1 MPYPERSRMTA
12 LLERLRAALAPDY
25 EVERELASGGMGM
38 VFLGRDPA
46 LDRPVAIKIIRP
58 ELATA
63 AAAERF
69 LREARI
75 LASLS
80 HPNVIPVHRAAEAGG
95 IAYYVMDYLAAE
107 TLADRLAR
115 GPLPAAEVLALG
127 SDLLAALDA
136 AHRQGILHRDVK
148 PANLFLLEGR
158 VVLGDFG
165 IAKSATHG
173 GETLTVPGS
182 AIGTPDYMAPEQA
195 TGQQLTAA
203 ADLYSAGLV
212 LYEALTGRRWPSF
225 EEPESAD
232 WSGVPRALV
241 PILKRALALR
251 AAARW
256 PDAPAFRR
264 ALARAGAPAFR
275 RRLIAAST
283 VVGGIAAVAVVLWA
297 TGVLPL
303 HSRSGSLSIA
313 VRPFRVAGPG
323 APAWLGD
330 SLAATLVRALGANT
344 DFRVHV
350 ASGTDTA
357 DGLLLDGQAT
367 VSGESLA
374 VAVTPAS
381 GAAPAFRADTTGT
394 LAGWDRAATGLASQV
409 LLQLWSRDN
418 AAIARDLP
426 LGAAPRTPEGLG
438 AFLRAELLFAH
449 AQWGAAY
456 QAYAVARDVDPS
468 CLICDVRIADVARWL
483 GLEPDRT
490 RTARYRAALDSFPPH
505 YRQLIQASF
514 APPAERMSL
523 LRDLTVRYRGWGFGW
538 FILGDEVF
546 HRGALGGIPRAD
558 ALAPLQ
564 QAAVLRPD
572 FAPTWEHLAWV
583 AIAEGDSVAAATALD
598 HYAQLADQ
606 GDSAAANIG
615 ALLRSGFIWRF
626 APEPVATAASA
637 QVLARPEAALW
648 SDIFAAPSFLLTF
661 DVPRATVWL
670 GERFVQ
676 GVPRAGL
683 ATTGLLAQAYG
694 LVALGRPDSA
704 AVLARRAAERAPER
718 ALALF
723 AAELP
728 AALAL
733 ADSADLPHR
742 YAALAA
748 PLQAI
753 ATATSGAAASDR
765 ARAAWML
772 TLLAQRAGR
781 DGEAARWH
789 TILTAAEPPGGPL
802 RAMADAATGP
812 STGGSV
818 ATALR
823 RSEALTALDSANRGG
838 DPFFRAMLHLERAA
852 WLTALGRRQE
862 AVAALRWHENN
873 DFTGYPGLEPQAG
886 EVDYAFGTLARWRRA
901 RLLDTPGRTGSFAEL
916 CRCYAAVAR
925 LWGDGEPRYAA
936 RADTARQ
943 RLATLRCADER

>member
-1 MPYPERSRMTA
+1 MTV
-12 LLERLRAALAPDY
+12 LLERLRVALAPDY

-38 VFLGRDPA
+38 VFLGRDVA
-46 LDRPVAIKIIRP
+46 LQRPVAIKIIRP

-80 HPNVIPVHRAAEAGG
+80 HPNVIPVHRAGEAGG
-95 IAYYVMDYLAAE
+95 FSFYVMDYLAAE

-127 SDLLAALDA
+127 SDMLAALDA

-158 VVLGDFG
+158 AVLGDFG

-173 GETLTVPGS
+173 GEKLTVPGG
-182 AIGTPDYMAPEQA
+182 AIGTPDYMAPEQT
-195 TGQQLTAA
+195 TGQHVTAA

-232 WSGVPRALV
+232 WSAVPRALV

-275 RRLIAAST
+275 RRLIAAGT
-283 VVGGIAAVAVVLWA
+283 AAGGLAIVAVVLWA
-297 TGVLPL
+297 SGVLPL
-303 HSRSGSLSIA
+303 HSTSGSLRIA
-313 VRPFRVAGPG
+313 VRPFRVSGPG

-330 SLAATLVRALGANT
+330 SLAASLVRALGANT

-350 ASGTDTA
+350 AAGADTA
-357 DGLLLDGQAT
+357 DALLLDGQAT
-367 VSGESLA
+367 VRDESLV

-381 GAAPAFRADTTGT
+381 GATPTFRADTAGT
-394 LAGWDRAATGLASQV
+394 LAGWDQAATGLASQV
-409 LLQLWSRDN
+409 LLQLWSREN
-418 AAIARDLP
+418 AAIAGDLP
-426 LGAAPRTPEGLG
+426 LGTAPRTPEGLR

-449 AQWGAAY
+449 AQWDAAY
-456 QAYAVARDVDPS
+456 EAYAVARDVDHS
-468 CLICDVRIADVARWL
+468 CLICDVRLVDVSRWL
-483 GLEPDRT
+483 GKEPDQT
-490 RTARYRAALDSFPPH
+490 LTARYRAALDSFPPH
-505 YRQLIQASF
+505 YRQLIRATF
-514 APPAERMSL
+514 DPPAARIDL

-538 FILGDEVF
+538 FILGDEIF
-546 HRGALGGIPRAD
+546 HRGALVGIPRAD

-572 FAPTWEHLAWV
+572 FAPIWEHLAWV
-583 AIAEGDSVAAATALD
+583 AIAEGDSALAADALD

-606 GDSAAANIG
+606 RDIAAATIG
-615 ALLRSGFIWRF
+615 ALLRAGFLWRF
-626 APEPVATAASA
+626 APERVAIAASE
-637 QVLARPEAALW
+637 QVLARPEVAAW
-648 SDIFAAPSFLLTF
+648 SDVFAAPSFLLTF
-661 DVPRATVWL
+661 EVPRATVWL
-670 GERFVQ
+670 GARFAQ
-676 GVPRAGL
+676 GAPRAGL
-683 ATTGLLAQAYG
+683 ETTGLLAQAYG

-704 AVLARRAAERAPER
+704 VAVARRAAERAPEP

-733 ADSADLPHR
+733 ADSADLPR
-742 YAALAA
+742 DYARLA
-748 PLQAI
+748 
-753 ATATSGAAASDR
+753 
-765 ARAAWML
+765 
-772 TLLAQRAGR
+772 
-781 DGEAARWH
+781 
-789 TILTAAEPPGGPL
+789 GPL
-802 RAMADAATGP
+802 RAIADETSVAAPQRSRALWMLALLAWRGGRGAEGDAAHRDFEAIER
-812 STGGSV
+812 SGGSLGVMLGVV
-818 ATALR
+818 AGPGMHHVPAVALR
-823 RSEALTALDSANRGG
+823 RSPAIVDHDSANGTG
-838 DPFFRAMLHLERAA
+838 DPFYRTLLYLSRADWQLAAQLPERAV
-852 WLTALGRRQE
+852 RE
-862 AVAALRWHENN
+862 LRWHENN
-873 DFTGYPGLEPQAG
+873 DFLSYPGLEPQAG
-886 EVDYAFGTLARWRRA
+886 EVDYALSTLARWRRA
-901 RLLDTPGRTGSFAEL
+901 RLLDAPRSAGPSAEL
-916 CRCYAAVAR
+916 CHCYAAVAR

-943 RLATLRCADER
+943 RLATLRCADAR

>member
-1 MPYPERSRMTA
+1 MTD

-25 EVERELASGGMGM
+25 EVTRELASGGMGM

-80 HPNVIPVHRAAEAGG
+80 HPNIIPVHSAGEAGG
-95 IAYYVMDYLAAE
+95 YSYYVMDYLAAE

-127 SDLLAALDA
+127 SDMLAALDA
-136 AHRQGILHRDVK
+136 AHRQGILHRDIK

-158 VVLGDFG
+158 AVLGDFG

-173 GETLTVPGS
+173 GDPLTAPGS

-195 TGQQLTAA
+195 TGQQVTTT

-225 EEPESAD
+225 EEPENAD

-241 PILKRALALR
+241 PVLKRALALR
-251 AAARW
+251 ATARW

-275 RRLIAAST
+275 RRLTAASALF
-283 VVGGIAAVAVVLWA
+283 GGVAAVAVVLWA

-303 HSRSGSLSIA
+303 HSTRGSLSIA
-313 VRPFRVAGPG
+313 VRPFRVSGAG

-350 ASGTDTA
+350 AAGADTA
-357 DGLLLDGQAT
+357 DALLLDGQAT
-367 VSGESLA
+367 VRGESLA

-381 GAAPAFRADTTGT
+381 AATPAFRADTTGT
-394 LAGWDRAATGLASQV
+394 LAGWDQAATGLASQV

-426 LGAAPRTPEGLG
+426 LGAAPRTPEGLR

-449 AQWGAAY
+449 AQWDAAY
-456 QAYAVARDVDPS
+456 QAYEVARDVDPS

-483 GLEPDRT
+483 GKEPDQT
-490 RTARYRAALDSFPPH
+490 LTARYRAALDSFPPH
-505 YRQLIQASF
+505 YRQLIRASF

-523 LRDLTVRYRGWGFGW
+523 LRDLTARYRGWGFGW
-538 FILGDEVF
+538 FILGDEIF
-546 HRGALGGIPRAD
+546 HRGALAGIPRTD

-572 FAPTWEHLAWV
+572 FAPIWEHLAWV
-583 AIAEGDSVAAATALD
+583 AIAEGDSAAAAGALE

-606 GDSAAANIG
+606 RDAAAATIS
-615 ALLRSGFIWRF
+615 ALLFTGFVWRF
-626 APEPVATAASA
+626 APEAVAVAASQQA
-637 QVLARPEAALW
+637 LARPEVAAW
-648 SDIFAAPSFLLTF
+648 GDIFAGPSYLLTF

-683 ATTGLLAQAYG
+683 ETTGLLAQAYG

-718 ALALF
+718 ALLF

-733 ADSADLPHR
+733 ADSADLPTR

-753 ATATSGAAASDR
+753 VTAASGAAAPTASDR

-781 DGEAARWH
+781 DANMARWRAV
-789 TILTAAEPPGGPL
+789 LAAAGPPGSGPL
-802 RAMADAATGP
+802 RDMADAAAGP
-812 STGGSV
+812 SEGGSV
-818 ATALR
+818 ATALL

-852 WLTALGRRQE
+852 WLTALGSREQ
-862 AVAALRWHENN
+862 AGAALRWHENN
-873 DFTGYPGLEPQAG
+873 DFAGYPGWEPQAG
-886 EVDYAFGTLARWRRA
+886 EVDYALGTLARWRRA
-901 RLLDTPGRTGSFAEL
+901 RLLDIPGRTGSSTEL

-925 LWGDGEPRYAA
+925 LWGEGEPRYAA
-936 RADTARQ
+936 RADTARR
-943 RLATLRCADER
+943 RLATLPCADAH